1 MNSSRRS
8 FLKNSAMA
16 VTASALL
23 PDALMAAVPKI
34 QRVGLQLYSVR
45 DHMKTD
51 PAGTLKK
58 LADMGYVYVEHA
70 NYVDRKFYG
79 YTAKDFKKYLDG
91 LGLKMPSGHTVMTTA
106 DWDASKNDFTDNW
119 KYTVDDAA
127 LMGQKY
133 VISPWMETEI
143 RSNQEALKKFMDQF
157 NKSGE
162 LCAKSGMK
170 FGYHTHEF
178 EFVTK
183 VGDKNLYEYIL
194 DNTDPNLVIQ
204 QLDIGNMYNQ
214 GPISALDYL
223 KKYPG
228 RFESLHVK
236 DEIKSTTPGEVGTGY
251 ESTYLGTGLVP
262 VKEILALAKK
272 QGIGSLIIEHES
284 YQGADSIDCVKKDLQ
299 TMKKWGY

>member
-16 VTASALL
+16 VTAATLL
-23 PDALMAAVPKI
+23 PDSVFAAPKI

-45 DHMKTD
+45 DHMMKD
-51 PAGTLKK
+51 PSTTLKK

-79 YTAKDFKKYLDG
+79 YTAKEFRKYLDS

-106 DWDASKNDFTDNW
+106 DWDAAKGDFTDKW
-119 KYTVDDAA
+119 KYTIDDAA
-127 LMGQKY
+127 TMGQKF
-133 VISPWMETEI
+133 VISPWMEPSI
-143 RSNQEALKKFMDQF
+143 RGNEEVLKKFMEQF

-183 VGDKNLYEYIL
+183 VGDKILYDYIL
-194 DNTDPNLVIQ
+194 ENTDPKYVIQ
-204 QLDIGNMYNQ
+204 QLDIGNMYKQ
-214 GPISALDYL
+214 GNLSAMDYM

-228 RFESLHVK
+228 RFESLHIK
-236 DEIKSTTPGEVGTGY
+236 DEIKSATEGEVGTGY
-251 ESTYLGTGLVP
+251 ESTYLGKGFVP
-262 VKEILALAKK
+262 VKEILKLSKQ
-272 QGIGSLIIEHES
+272 QGIASLIIEHES
-284 YQGADSIDCVKKDLQ
+284 YQGADSIDCVKVDLQ

>member
-1 MNSSRRS
+1 MNSSRRN
-8 FLKNSAMA
+8 FLRNSALA
-16 VTASALL
+16 VTAAAIMPKDMFAL
-23 PDALMAAVPKI
+23 APKI

-79 YTAKDFKKYLDG
+79 YTAPEFKKLLAG
-91 LGLKMPSGHTVMTTA
+91 LGLVMPSGHTVMTTR
-106 DWDASKNDFTDNW
+106 DWDAAKGDFTDKW
-119 KYTVDDAA
+119 KYTIEDAA
-127 LMGQKY
+127 TMGQKF
-133 VISPWMETEI
+133 VISPWMEDSI
-143 RSNQEALKKFMDQF
+143 RKDEAGLKKFMDQF
-157 NKSGE
+157 NKCGE
-162 LCAKSGMK
+162 LCQKSGMK

-178 EFVTK
+178 EFTNK
-183 VGDKNLYEYIL
+183 IGDKNLYDYIL
-194 DNTDPNLVIQ
+194 DNTDPKLVIQ

-214 GPISALDYL
+214 GNMTALDYM

-228 RFESLHVK
+228 RIESLHVK
-236 DEIKSTTPGEVGTGY
+236 DEIKSATPGEVGTGY

-262 VKEILALAKK
+262 LKEILKLSKQ
-272 QGIGSLIIEHES
+272 QGITSLIIEHES
-284 YQGADSIDCVKKDLQ
+284 YQGADPLDCVKIDLQ